1 MYMGNMA
8 KKRSYEELL
17 QIARENRVMKKLKMI
32 SLNVPI
38 EMLAQ
43 IDQKTK
49 DQAGFNR
56 TTWILQALQKELEK

>member
-1 MYMGNMA
+1 MGNMA